1 MQVRRRFS
9 TALLSLGLALG
20 LSLGTATVAPAQE
33 DPTSQAASSAEPT
46 ADAVTFGANAWGST
60 VSAAGP
66 VLNSGKSALA
76 TLSCTQKVG
85 ITKHNDVA
93 GVDVAGLLAVDG
105 VASQVRTRTVNGEPR
120 ATSQSRIAGASVLG
134 GQVEVGAITT
144 TAMVRKDA
152 NGTYRPSTSF
162 SIASVKIA
170 GETIKVGTGRKVV
183 KIDGVAEVILN
194 DRTHKSYSQSG
205 SAAGTAVTVKVL
217 ETGAVVRLGEAR
229 ASLNGQPIN
238 NFMAGNAY
246 GTKLTVGDTVKS
258 GASAYLTLPCQG
270 TKGEERTNQVAT
282 VNLPGV
288 GKVRGV
294 ESTISGTQ
302 TPTPRAKAT
311 NTIAGV
317 DLLGGLASI
326 EGITTSV
333 EAWRESDGS
342 LAYTPHAKI
351 GSITVAGLSIDLPST
366 PGARLTLPG
375 VGELRFMDVKETG
388 NGNGVTVVGAKLE
401 LLGGQVLQLGQAH
414 VALKPLP

>member
-1 MQVRRRFS
+1 MQVRRSLS
-9 TALLSLGLALG
+9 TVLLSLGLVLG
-20 LSLGTATVAPAQE
+20 LSIGTATVAPAQE
-33 DPTSQAASSAEPT
+33 DPSSQATSSVDPA
-46 ADAVTFGANAWGST
+46 ADAVTFGASAWGST

-66 VLNSGKSALA
+66 VLSSGKSALA

-85 ITKHNDVA
+85 ITKSNDLA
-93 GVDVAGLLAVDG
+93 AVDVAGLVSVDG
-105 VASQVRTRTVNGEPR
+105 VSSQVRTRTVNGQPR
-120 ATSQSRIAGASVLG
+120 ATSQSKIAGASVLG

-144 TAMVRKDA
+144 TAMLRKAA
-152 NGTYRPSTSF
+152 NGKYLPSTSF

-170 GETIKVGTGRKVV
+170 GKTIKVGTERKVV

-205 SAAGTAVTVKVL
+205 SAAATAVTVKVL
-217 ETGAVVRLGEAR
+217 ETGAVIRLGEAR
-229 ASLNGQPIN
+229 ASLNGLPIN

-246 GTKLTVGDTVKS
+246 GTKLTVGNTVKS
-258 GASAYLTLPCQG
+258 GATAYLTLPCQG
-270 TKGEERTNQVAT
+270 TKGEERTNQVAS

-288 GKVRGV
+288 GTVRGV

-351 GSITVAGLSIDLPST
+351 GAIKVAGISIDLPST

-375 VGELRFMDVKETG
+375 VGELRFMDVKETA

-401 LLGGQVLQLGQAH
+401 LLGGQLLQLGQAH
-414 VALKPLP
+414 VALKPLQ